1 MSINSLVSQAS
12 IVSNDPVRV
21 NTAIS
26 GRESRSQI
34 SSQYWTINVT
44 LKTLSE
50 TETRTVMALI
60 ATAKTGLNTFSYT
73 PAFAT
78 NASTFSASIVAV
90 NTTAVAATSMSV
102 RSGTNPGSEKPIKA
116 GEFFK
121 FANHNKVYMATS
133 DLTLTL
139 SGANYDGTLSFYP
152 ALQAS
157 VASSEVITYTSVPFT
172 VRLASDPGLAIG
184 LELFGG
190 MQMDLKEVI

>member
-1 MSINSLVSQAS
+1 MSINSLVSQAN
-12 IVSNDPVRV
+12 ITSNDPVRV

-34 SSQYWTINVT
+34 SSQYWTITVT

-50 TETRTVMALI
+50 SETRTVMALI

-78 NASTFSASIVAV
+78 NASTFSAVIVAV
-90 NTTAVAATSMSV
+90 NTTAVAATSMTV
-102 RSGTNPGSEKPIKA
+102 RSGTNPGSENPIKA

-121 FANHNKVYMATS
+121 FANHNKVYMATA

-157 VASSEVITYTSVPFT
+157 VASNEVITYTSVPFT
-172 VRLASDPGLAIG
+172 VRLATDPGLSIG
-184 LELFGG
+184 IELFGG

>member
-34 SSQYWTINVT
+34 SSQYWTITVT

-50 TETRTVMALI
+50 AETRTVMALI

-78 NASTFSASIVAV
+78 NASTFSATIVAV
-90 NTTAVAATSMSV
+90 NTTAVAATSMTV
-102 RSGTNPGSEKPIKA
+102 RSGTNPSGQNPIKA

-121 FANHNKVYMATS
+121 FASHNKVYMATS

-157 VASSEVITYTSVPFT
+157 VASNEVLTYTSVPFT
-172 VRLASDPGLAIG
+172 VRLASDPGLNIG

-190 MQMDLKEVI
+190 MQMDLKEII

>member
-1 MSINSLVSQAS
+1 MSIDSLVSQAS

-34 SSQYWTINVT
+34 SSQYFTITVT

-50 TETRTVMALI
+50 SETRTVLALI

-90 NTTAVAATSMSV
+90 STTAVSAVSMTV
-102 RSGTNPGSEKPIKA
+102 RSGTNPSGQNPIKA

-121 FANHNKVYMATS
+121 FANHNKVYMATA
-133 DLTLTL
+133 DLTLTA
-139 SGANYDGTLSFYP
+139 SGLNFDGTLNFYP
-152 ALQAS
+152 ALQAAVPS
-157 VASSEVITYTSVPFT
+157 ATVLTYTSVPFT
-172 VRLASDPGLAIG
+172 VRLSSDPGLAIG